1 MGLSPKNLKTFKKY
15 WEEEV
20 IKRKKRWPSRFKSYT
35 ERHLSHEEIR
45 SNTFTLYVDER
56 LFWHIKESHEC
67 CQNPLLTLDG
77 NGFSEHRLKDAL
89 ISLGADL
96 SNFSM
101 TITEKEENG
110 QRDTH
115 ADISLGRVTISI
127 DKTSYGSKIY
137 NRYKINP
144 CLQLAKSRFTLDES
158 EFVHVNFATLLM
170 EMAADYELRGEEF
183 IYYSKRLRLFK
194 MDAAIVDGIT
204 FDLPDEEK
212 LAERLKN
219 YAQKEYTERR
229 MLKEVARPWLQ
240 ATKKYITLMNENNK
254 DKMWNFQGYIVNDQ
268 IQQLARKDLRPML
281 RDIVGECRVFADSE
295 GTIFIEYGDSNCRF
309 AIYYFYNLTVT
320 LQPIKKYPFL
330 TIRFHGICNETIV
343 GYIEQSLRFEHSLI
357 QFLEKTRIMYSKITG
372 KGLRKERPGATK
384 TLVARGSAIIGHSN
398 KQLGRI
404 IVPEGTTLIDDGVFQ
419 SYGILTDISLPDS
432 VAYIGK
438 EAFAGCSTL
447 KEILLPSHLMMMR
460 EEAFCNCSN
469 LREIMLPPRLAII
482 EEKAFY
488 KCYRLRKV
496 TIPESVVAIRH
507 KAFKYC
513 ESLEELHFLSKKP
526 GLMNIDEDAFDDY
539 IYEDVDVFVPKD
551 ELVLYMQYPFF
562 QKMKRLLVE

>member
-1 MGLSPKNLKTFKKY
+1 
-15 WEEEV
+15 
-20 IKRKKRWPSRFKSYT
+20 
-35 ERHLSHEEIR
+35 
-45 SNTFTLYVDER
+45 
-56 LFWHIKESHEC
+56 
-67 CQNPLLTLDG
+67 
-77 NGFSEHRLKDAL
+77 
-89 ISLGADL
+89 
-96 SNFSM
+96 
-101 TITEKEENG
+101 
-110 QRDTH
+110 
-115 ADISLGRVTISI
+115 
-127 DKTSYGSKIY
+127 
-137 NRYKINP
+137 
-144 CLQLAKSRFTLDES
+144 
-158 EFVHVNFATLLM
+158 
-170 EMAADYELRGEEF
+170 MAADYELRGEEF

-194 MDAAIVDGIT
+194 MDATIVDGIT

-254 DKMWNFQGYIVNDQ
+254 EKMWNFQGYIVNDQ
-268 IQQLARKDLRPML
+268 IQQLARKDLRSML
-281 RDIVGECRVFADSE
+281 RDVVGECQVFADSE

-343 GYIEQSLRFEHSLI
+343 GYIGQSLRFEHSLI
-357 QFLEKTRIMYSKITG
+357 QFLEKARIMYSKITG
-372 KGLRKERPGATK
+372 KGLRKDRPGATQIM
-384 TLVARGSAIIGHSN
+384 VARGSTIIGHSN
-398 KQLGRI
+398 KQFGRI

-419 SYGILTDISLPDS
+419 SLGILTDISLPDS

-507 KAFKYC
+507 EAFKYC